1 MTNRPKLLF
10 LCQTLPYPL
19 DGGCWIRTYHVLR
32 LLSEAF
38 DVTALYFERMGLSAR
53 EDAVQLE
60 KNLHE
65 LARFGKAQAFPVPQT
80 RSRVRLLW
88 DHLRSVLFR
97 KVYTRYVFDSN
108 AFRAELGELLRTES
122 FDLVHMDSL
131 DLSAYLPMC
140 EDLPVACVHHNV
152 ESELLRRRAP
162 VQGRAPARAYFRYQ
176 AGLMKREE
184 QDWIGRIALNVVV
197 SEDDRDT
204 LASFV
209 PEARLTIVP
218 NGVDVEEFRP
228 EPPQGDGLAY
238 IGGTNWF
245 PNLDALDYFCE
256 SILPHLRA
264 AGLEM
269 PVHWVGSATEEEQR
283 RYADQF
289 GVQLTGYVDD
299 VRPFMRDTLCN
310 IVPLRAGG
318 GTRLKILNSWAMGK
332 AIVSTS
338 VGCEGLEAH
347 DDENMLIRDD
357 PREFAEAISSL
368 QSDDSLRLKLE
379 QGARKTAEEHY
390 SWDVIGPAMVASYR
404 DLLPDRDS
412 ESR

>member
-1 MTNRPKLLF
+1 MTERPKLLF

-32 LLSEAF
+32 LLSQEF

-60 KNLHE
+60 ENLRE
-65 LARFGKAQAFPVPQT
+65 LARFGEVEAFPVPQT
-80 RSRVRLLW
+80 RSRMRLLW
-88 DHLRSVLFR
+88 DHARSVLLR
-97 KVYTRYVFDSN
+97 KVYTQYIFDSS
-108 AFRAELGELLRTES
+108 AFRKRLGELLRARS

-131 DLSAYLPMC
+131 DLATYLPLC
-140 EDLPVACVHHNV
+140 EGLPVVCVHHNV

-162 VQGRAPARAYFRYQ
+162 VQGHAAARAYFRYQ
-176 AGLMKREE
+176 ADRMKREE

-197 SEDDRDT
+197 SEDDRDV

-209 PEARLTIVP
+209 PEARFAIVP
-218 NGVDVEEFRP
+218 NGVDMNEFRP
-228 EPPQGDGLAY
+228 EPARGAGLAF

-245 PNLDALDYFCE
+245 PNLDALDFFCE

-264 AGLEM
+264 AGAEL
-269 PVHWVGSATEEEQR
+269 PVHWVGRASEEEQR
-283 RYADQF
+283 RYADEF
-289 GVQLTGYVDD
+289 GVKLTGYVDD

-332 AIVSTS
+332 AIVTTS
-338 VGCEGLEAH
+338 VGCEGLDAR
-347 DDENMLIRDD
+347 DGENILIRDD
-357 PREFAEAISSL
+357 PRGFAVAILRLRSE
-368 QSDDSLRLKLE
+368 DSLRLKLE
-379 QGARKTAEEHY
+379 QGARKTAEQHY
-390 SWDVIGPAMVASYR
+390 SWDVIGPAMTASYR
-404 DLLPDRDS
+404 DLLSDRG
-412 ESR
+412 

>member
-1 MTNRPKLLF
+1 MTERPKLLF

-32 LLSEAF
+32 LLSESF

-53 EDAVQLE
+53 EDPVQLE
-60 KNLHE
+60 KNLRE
-65 LARFGKAQAFPVPQT
+65 LSRFGEAKAFPVPQT
-80 RSRVRLLW
+80 HSRLRRLS
-88 DHLRSVLFR
+88 DHARSVLFR
-97 KVYTRYVFDSN
+97 KVYTRYVFDSK
-108 AFRAELGELLRTES
+108 AFRAELGELLRTRS

-140 EDLPVACVHHNV
+140 EGLPVACVHHNV

-162 VQGRAPARAYFRYQ
+162 VQGRAPVRAYFRYQ
-176 AGLMKREE
+176 AERMKREE

-197 SEDDRDT
+197 SQDDRDL
-204 LASFV
+204 LASFD
-209 PEARLTIVP
+209 PDARFTIVP
-218 NGVDVEEFRP
+218 NGVDIEAFYP
-228 EPPQGDGLAY
+228 EPAQGDGLAY
-238 IGGTNWF
+238 IGGTHWF
-245 PNLDALDYFCE
+245 PNLDALDFFCD

-264 AGLEM
+264 AGVEI
-269 PVHWVGSATEEEQR
+269 PVHWVGSASKEEQR
-283 RYADQF
+283 RYADEF

-338 VGCEGLEAH
+338 VGCQGLDAR
-347 DDENMLIRDD
+347 DGENILIRDD
-357 PREFAEAISSL
+357 PREFAEAILAL
-368 QSDDSLRLKLE
+368 QGDESLRSKLE
-379 QGARKTAEEHY
+379 QGARKTAEQHY
-390 SWDVIGPAMVASYR
+390 AWRVIGPAMIASYR
-404 DLLPDRDS
+404 DLLPNLG
-412 ESR
+412 

>member
-1 MTNRPKLLF
+1 MTERPKLLF

-53 EDAVQLE
+53 EDAEQLE
-60 KNLHE
+60 KSLRE
-65 LARFGKAQAFPVPQT
+65 LGRFGEAKAFPVPQT
-80 RSRVRLLW
+80 RSRLRLLW
-88 DHLRSVLFR
+88 DHARSVLFR
-97 KVYTRYVFDSN
+97 KVYTRYIFDSA
-108 AFRAELGELLRTES
+108 AFRAELGELLQTRS

-140 EDLPVACVHHNV
+140 EGLPVACVHHNV
-152 ESELLRRRAP
+152 ESELLRCRAP

-176 AGLMKREE
+176 AERMKREE
-184 QDWIGRIALNVVV
+184 QDWIGQIALNVVV
-197 SEDDRDT
+197 SAEDRDL

-209 PEARLTIVP
+209 PEARFTVVP
-218 NGVDVEEFRP
+218 NGVDIDEFRP
-228 EPPQGDGLAY
+228 ESAQGDGLAY
-238 IGGTNWF
+238 IGGTNWY
-245 PNLDALDYFCE
+245 PNLDALDHFGE

-264 AGLEM
+264 AGVEI
-269 PVHWVGSATEEEQR
+269 PVHWVGSASKEEQR
-283 RYADQF
+283 RYANAF

-338 VGCEGLEAH
+338 VGCEGLAAR
-347 DDENMLIRDD
+347 DGENILIRDD
-357 PREFAEAISSL
+357 PREFAEAIL
-368 QSDDSLRLKLE
+368 TLRSDESLRLKLE
-379 QGARKTAEEHY
+379 QGARKTAEQHY
-390 SWDVIGPAMVASYR
+390 SWGVIGPAMIASYR
-404 DLLPDRDS
+404 GLLPDLV
-412 ESR
+412 

>member
-1 MTNRPKLLF
+1 MTQRPKLLF

-53 EDAVQLE
+53 EDAAQLE
-60 KNLHE
+60 KNLGE
-65 LARFGKAQAFPVPQT
+65 LARFGEAKAFPVPQT
-80 RSRVRLLW
+80 RSRARLVW
-88 DHLRSVLFR
+88 DHLRSLLFR
-97 KVYTRYVFDSN
+97 KVYTRYVFDSD
-108 AFRAELGELLRTES
+108 AFRAELRELLRTRS
-122 FDLVHMDSL
+122 FDLVHLDSL

-140 EDLPVACVHHNV
+140 GDLPVACVHHNV
-152 ESELLRRRAP
+152 ESELLRRRAT

-176 AGLMKREE
+176 ADRMEREE

-197 SEDDRDT
+197 SEDDRT
-204 LASFV
+204 MLSRFV
-209 PEARLTIVP
+209 PEARFTIVP

-228 EPPQGDGLAY
+228 APAQGNGLAY

-264 AGLEM
+264 AGVEIPM
-269 PVHWVGSATEEEQR
+269 HWVGSASKEEQR
-283 RYADQF
+283 RYADEF
-289 GVQLTGYVDD
+289 GVRLTGYVDD

-338 VGCEGLEAH
+338 VGCEGLEAR
-347 DDENMLIRDD
+347 DGENILIRDD
-357 PREFAEAISSL
+357 PREFAEAIL
-368 QSDDSLRLKLE
+368 TLRSDPPLRLRLE
-379 QGARKTAEEHY
+379 QGARKTAKDHY
-390 SWDVIGPAMVASYR
+390 SWDVIGPSMIASYR
-404 DLLPDRDS
+404 NLLPDLGS
-412 ESR
+412 ES